1 MSIKRKHLLPAVIHT
16 RVTHLKLATSW
27 HELFLSGMTSPR
39 SDANHVIDLTSQ
51 SGAAASSAAAAQET
65 ETERMVRLGEM
76 TPFGTDMRAP
86 PPPSSAPPST
96 LSSFEQYLLDQ
107 SNASRQRRA
116 DKSRGGRRR
125 DSLASPRS
133 TVAASPRSTV
143 AASPRSTVSVEP
155 ESSSQQTSG

>member
-1 MSIKRKHLLPAVIHT
+1 MVVSIKRKHLLPAVIHT

-86 PPPSSAPPST
+86 SSSSAPPST

-125 DSLASPRS
+125 ESLASPRS
-133 TVAASPRSTV
+133 TVAASPRC
-143 AASPRSTVSVEP
+143 TVSVEP
-155 ESSSQQTSG
+155 ESSKLQTSG

>member
-1 MSIKRKHLLPAVIHT
+1 MVSIKRKHLLPAVIHT

-86 PPPSSAPPST
+86 PAPPST

-125 DSLASPRS
+125 ESLASPRS
-133 TVAASPRSTV
+133 SV
-143 AASPRSTVSVEP
+143 AASPRSTVSTEP
-155 ESSSQQTSG
+155 EASKQQTSG

>member
-86 PPPSSAPPST
+86 SSSAPPST
-96 LSSFEQYLLDQ
+96 RSSFEQYLLDQ

-125 DSLASPRS
+125 ESLASPRS
-133 TVAASPRSTV
+133 TVAASPRC
-143 AASPRSTVSVEP
+143 TVSVEP
-155 ESSSQQTSG
+155 ESSKLQTSG

>member
-86 PPPSSAPPST
+86 PSSAPPST

-125 DSLASPRS
+125 ESLASPRS
-133 TVAASPRSTV
+133 SV
-143 AASPRSTVSVEP
+143 AASPRSTVSTEP
-155 ESSSQQTSG
+155 EASKQQTSG